1 MRPEGGHTSKMV
13 GTGDHTRSL
22 LLLSCLF
29 DLLRAWVT
37 TLPCF
42 DHRCVQSCR
51 VDCLRA
57 WATLSHGPE
66 GRRRCGHGT
75 RWLLRSLKCASL
87 KVRRKEW
94 VEALFDD
101 IHALRVLSEESF
113 HVSLEDMDVQQNGGC
128 CAEILANGTH
138 PVRFETL

>member
-1 MRPEGGHTSKMV
+1 MI
-13 GTGDHTRSL
+13 GTEAQSL
-22 LLLSCLF
+22 
-29 DLLRAWVT
+29 R
-37 TLPCF
+37 
-42 DHRCVQSCR
+42 VQSCR

-113 HVSLEDMDVQQNGGC
+113 HVSLRIRILLDLISVSKKKMVIIYLEDMDIQQNGGC
-128 CAEILANGTH
+128 CAEILANG
-138 PVRFETL
+138 VLRRSDAK